1 MLLLRS
7 SHQSIGIVGSTL
19 KDKSTECIRTMY
31 QLTDG
36 KVPIISVGDIGS
48 GRDAYDKLKAG
59 ASLVQIYSMMVYEG
73 PGVVSRLRKELADI
87 KLWVLL

>member
-1 MLLLRS
+1 
-7 SHQSIGIVGSTL
+7 
-19 KDKSTECIRTMY
+19 MY

-36 KVPIISVGDIGS
+36 KVPIIGVGGIGS

-73 PGVVSRLRKELADI
+73 PGVVSRIWKELADI
-87 KLWVLL
+87 MLSMGTVSG

>member
-1 MLLLRS
+1 
-7 SHQSIGIVGSTL
+7 
-19 KDKSTECIRTMY
+19 MY

-36 KVPIISVGDIGS
+36 KVPIIGVGGIGS